1 MTTHPYRTMTADY
14 RQRRKRVFILIL
26 ALAGALVL
34 ALGFYLGQRAAH
46 SGMGIDPDAY
56 RAMQQELPVAREQQ
70 KVLAGE
76 LQVQRTRHEMDR
88 KALEMVRQELAAQKE
103 RIAELGEG
111 LRFYTSLMAPED
123 IANGLSLRNIE
134 LVARDEPGR
143 YAYRIVVQQESR
155 KHPLLKGE
163 LSAEVFGLLGEE
175 QVSYPL
181 AELSDDFGD
190 GVLQLRFRYFQSIE
204 GELVLPAGF
213 EPRGVSVVA
222 SSSTPR
228 KAEVREQYPWQLQER
243 FTHVGK

>member
-1 MTTHPYRTMTADY
+1 
-14 RQRRKRVFILIL
+14 
-26 ALAGALVL
+26 
-34 ALGFYLGQRAAH
+34 
-46 SGMGIDPDAY
+46 
-56 RAMQQELPVAREQQ
+56 
-70 KVLAGE
+70 
-76 LQVQRTRHEMDR
+76 
-88 KALEMVRQELAAQKE
+88 
-103 RIAELGEG
+103 
-111 LRFYTSLMAPED
+111 
-123 IANGLSLRNIE
+123 
-134 LVARDEPGR
+134 
-143 YAYRIVVQQESR
+143 
-155 KHPLLKGE
+155 LLKGE

-181 AELSDDFGD
+181 AELSDDFGN